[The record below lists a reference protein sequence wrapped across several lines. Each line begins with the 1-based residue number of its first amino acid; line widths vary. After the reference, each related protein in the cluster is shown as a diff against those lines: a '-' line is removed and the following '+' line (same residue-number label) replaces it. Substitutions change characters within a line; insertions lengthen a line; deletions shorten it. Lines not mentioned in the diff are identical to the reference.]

1 MPNMYMQFLITIKLV
16 TVLLYMIRYILS
28 NRTRIVFPFII
39 DWRILSVTMR
49 GDIFTLHQA
58 LNAFSSPLND
68 IASEF
73 LRMSKSFH
81 RKTCNRAYTT
91 VHLLRISFLSNKPVL
106 SNRGLH
112 VVTASIIK
120 NHNVAIETPKEKYGG
135 KWRRGALLNRYEG
148 SYTLQND
155 RSVS

>member
-1 MPNMYMQFLITIKLV
+1 M
-16 TVLLYMIRYILS
+16 
-28 NRTRIVFPFII
+28 
-39 DWRILSVTMR
+39 TMR

-81 RKTCNRAYTT
+81 RKACNRAYST

-106 SNRGLH
+106 SNLGLQ
-112 VVTASIIK
+112 ASIIK

-135 KWRRGALLNRYEG
+135 K
-148 SYTLQND
+148 
-155 RSVS
+155 